1 MAILEKLKIYYV
13 VDDVFFGFWQFFI
26 YEFWPFFGLFGGRG
40 PWDPTFWTRVI
51 LVFHFLGVKKG
62 QKVGKKWSKS
72 GQKVVKKWVFGPLF
86 GPLFSRKCLSR

>member
-13 VDDVFFGFWQFFI
+13 LDDVFFDFCSFFF
-26 YEFWPFFGLFGGRG
+26 YEFWRFFGLFGGRG
-40 PWDPTFWTRVI
+40 TWDPTFWTHVL

-86 GPLFSRKCLSR
+86 DP